1 MKRLLYI
8 VLLYGSGIVFGQS
21 LSSSENYVYT
31 RSYLEPVS
39 ATNPGARQVQSV
51 QYMDGLGRTRQE
63 ILIQATAGGKDL
75 VVPVEYDA
83 SGRQVKSYLPV
94 PADSQGGA
102 LQGITGSSAGAYYG
116 VPNAYAE
123 ASVEQSPLGR
133 VLRQAHPGADWAMGS
148 GHTLK
153 FSYGANAASE
163 VRRLTATTAWNSS
176 TGMNEVSIGL
186 APDNS
191 YTSGGYYRAGT
202 LVKKTTRDED
212 DRETQV
218 FSNAS
223 GQTLLVRKATGSGSA
238 PYADTYYVYDDFGNL
253 VLAIPPKVAF
263 STLAEL
269 NSQLD
274 ALCYQYRYDR
284 YNRLVE
290 KRLPGKS
297 AWESVVYDKQGRA
310 VLTQDANQASKQWSF
325 VKYDSQGR
333 VAYSG
338 LFSSAASRSSLQA
351 TLDNMS
357 SNALNNESRTDTPFS
372 LNGLDIY
379 YTNAAFPT
387 AGMTVMSVNYYDR
400 YPAGSPAVPATVLQ
414 QATLPQAPVSITSNG
429 YTTSRSVQSLPV
441 AGYTK
446 NIENDSWSSS
456 FIWYDQKARPVGT
469 YGKNHLGGYTRTESE
484 IDFSGVT
491 KQSLTYH
498 KRLDSN
504 TETVIRQRFV
514 YDSQNRLKQHYH
526 QINAQPEELLSDN
539 TYNDLGQ
546 ITNKKVGGN
555 LQSIDYRYDL
565 RGRLIKINDPG
576 NLNGRLFGYEARY
589 QNPVGTEA
597 KYNGNITEVDW
608 KSASDHVL
616 RRYDYRYDGLNRL
629 TSAYYRE
636 PLSSLPENNFY
647 NEEAGYDLNGNIVSM
662 KRNAKSPYFS
672 SAELI
677 DNLNYAYSGNRLSS
691 VSDTSANY
699 RGYPD
704 TSGNTISYD
713 DNGNMKDQ
721 IDKGILQID
730 YNFLNLPKYI
740 KFNDYASYSRDNK
753 VYVNTTY
760 QYRADGTKLR
770 KVHNYKDPAY
780 AYALSSRTTDYLDGF
795 QYESNWSAG
804 GGSTSSDF
812 QLKFVPTAEG
822 YYDFENNKYIYSYTD
837 HLGNIRL
844 SYYRNG
850 GGGASVAEENNYYA
864 FGLKH
869 EGYNVQGGNPAYGYG
884 YIGKEL
890 QKETG
895 MYDFGARMYMPDLG
909 RWGVIDPLAE
919 IMRRHSPYNYA
930 YNNPVNYIDPDGM
943 APRRLTMAGEGSPL
957 DYQQSPSYNPNW
969 MGMGNNVGYGD
980 SYGFGAVYSG
990 GGGSASYALTGNA
1003 AASMFDYFAN
1013 GGDINGISFNKG
1025 WATWWRDG
1033 TPGYSNNG
1041 ETVITGLIGYS
1052 FKLFNGGFDSFTRQ
1066 NISYT
1071 NTFGNVTDLV
1081 SENPFIKAENEF
1093 SVTNGNAKILN
1104 FDLKNTTNVSTLKN
1118 DTSLDIQLNLSFL
1131 NLNSEFGKS
1140 SSSSGATISVGNY
1153 SAGVAGTLSYDFWNS
1168 DYSVKF
1174 GQKLS
1179 NSTMSTSTY
1188 GIKPASA
1195 ILAIIT
1201 YGMAR
1206 FTPPVLWEKPMT
1218 IPMY

>member
-1 MKRLLYI
+1 M
-8 VLLYGSGIVFGQS
+8 FGQS

-153 FSYGANAASE
+153 FSYGANVASE

-202 LVKKTTRDED
+202 LVKKNTRDED

-269 NSQLD
+269 GSQLD

-414 QATLPQAPVSITSNG
+414 QATLSQAPVSITSNG

-526 QINAQPEELLSDN
+526 QINAQAEELLSDN

-565 RGRLIKINDPG
+565 RGRLTKVNDPG

-662 KRNAKSPYFS
+662 KRNAKSPYSS

-721 IDKGILQID
+721 TDKGILQID

-740 KFNDYASYSRDNK
+740 KFNDYAGYSRDNK

-760 QYRADGTKLR
+760 QYRACL
-770 KVHNYKDPAY
+770 
-780 AYALSSRTTDYLDGF
+780 L
-795 QYESNWSAG
+795 
-804 GGSTSSDF
+804 
-812 QLKFVPTAEG
+812 
-822 YYDFENNKYIYSYTD
+822 YT
-837 HLGNIRL
+837 
-844 SYYRNG
+844 
-850 GGGASVAEENNYYA
+850 
-864 FGLKH
+864 
-869 EGYNVQGGNPAYGYG
+869 
-884 YIGKEL
+884 
-890 QKETG
+890 
-895 MYDFGARMYMPDLG
+895 
-909 RWGVIDPLAE
+909 
-919 IMRRHSPYNYA
+919 
-930 YNNPVNYIDPDGM
+930 
-943 APRRLTMAGEGSPL
+943 
-957 DYQQSPSYNPNW
+957 SPSP
-969 MGMGNNVGYGD
+969 
-980 SYGFGAVYSG
+980 
-990 GGGSASYALTGNA
+990 
-1003 AASMFDYFAN
+1003 
-1013 GGDINGISFNKG
+1013 
-1025 WATWWRDG
+1025 RD
-1033 TPGYSNNG
+1033 
-1041 ETVITGLIGYS
+1041 
-1052 FKLFNGGFDSFTRQ
+1052 
-1066 NISYT
+1066 
-1071 NTFGNVTDLV
+1071 
-1081 SENPFIKAENEF
+1081 
-1093 SVTNGNAKILN
+1093 
-1104 FDLKNTTNVSTLKN
+1104 
-1118 DTSLDIQLNLSFL
+1118 
-1131 NLNSEFGKS
+1131 
-1140 SSSSGATISVGNY
+1140 
-1153 SAGVAGTLSYDFWNS
+1153 
-1168 DYSVKF
+1168 
-1174 GQKLS
+1174 
-1179 NSTMSTSTY
+1179 
-1188 GIKPASA
+1188 
-1195 ILAIIT
+1195 
-1201 YGMAR
+1201 
-1206 FTPPVLWEKPMT
+1206 
-1218 IPMY
+1218 